1 MEERKRIRTALE
13 FLKDGQS
20 FTVGELRLGAEK
32 PGVIEATGWSQYIN
46 FANLTKQGCLRELE
60 EIKALFYKMVDASPE
75 LKDFIK
81 NKAIEFN
88 LYFDDSG
95 KGSIGLCSEKEGTLT
110 WEADIK

>member
-1 MEERKRIRTALE
+1 MEERIRTALE

-32 PGVIEATGWSQYIN
+32 PGVIEVTGWSQYTN
-46 FANLTKQGCLRELE
+46 FANLTKQQCLRELE
-60 EIKALFYKMVDASPE
+60 EFKALFYKMVDASPE

-81 NKAIEFN
+81 DKSTEFN
-88 LYFDDSG
+88 LYFDDYG
-95 KGSIGLCSEKEGTLT
+95 KGSIGLCSEKEKKVT